1 MTDGKDLKIGTWN
14 VEGLLNRLD
23 SSDFVSFLKSFDI
36 CCLTE
41 TFIDYEFQ
49 CEQLSEYSFVSSFAR
64 KLSHRGRKSGGVIVC
79 FRKKF
84 SNLIKQVK
92 VDYENMIVLHFD
104 KLLFATDR
112 DIFFIGLYV
121 PPCESVVYGV
131 TQNGY
136 GIEPLEQCVTD
147 LYDKFDNFYIIVC
160 GDLNART
167 GCQNGIVDMLTD
179 PLSFDS
185 EEVFQERNSLD
196 SIKKKMCLEIN
207 LLIFVAC
214 SIVLL

>member
-1 MTDGKDLKIGTWN
+1 M
-14 VEGLLNRLD
+14 
-23 SSDFVSFLKSFDI
+23 
-36 CCLTE
+36 
-41 TFIDYEFQ
+41 
-49 CEQLSEYSFVSSFAR
+49 SEYSFVSSFAR
-64 KLSHRGRKSGGVIVC
+64 KLSHRGRKSGGVILC

-121 PPCESVVYGV
+121 PPCESAVYGV

-196 SIKKKMCLEIN
+196 SIKKCVWK
-207 LLIFVAC
+207 
-214 SIVLL
+214 STY